1 MITQAVNSATAEHL
15 ARSRTSSSA
24 SPRSQPA
31 LIVWA
36 GAAER
41 SRRAGMANDDSQFRL
56 LCVGVSFFFRAA
68 YLVGFK
74 PWDSGVPPPQL
85 VAVVEGS
92 DALLPQKALDLG
104 CGTGTNSIYM
114 ARHGWDVTGIDFV
127 PRAVSVAKRKAAEAQ
142 ASPRLMV
149 GDVTRLTE
157 LGIGTDYSLLLDLG
171 QWAPR
176 VGASR
181 GGAAVHRRMGRRRRR
196 PRRAD
201 VRVRRLLVHAPPA
214 LTCSVRDLIRH
225 FSRPTPSCAYRLP
238 CVGDMASRSWPV
250 RRRH

>member
-1 MITQAVNSATAEHL
+1 M
-15 ARSRTSSSA
+15 
-24 SPRSQPA
+24 
-31 LIVWA
+31 
-36 GAAER
+36 
-41 SRRAGMANDDSQFRL
+41 
-56 LCVGVSFFFRAA
+56 SFFFRAA

-92 DALLPQKALDLG
+92 NALLPQKALDLG

-127 PRAVSVAKRKAAEAQ
+127 PRAVTIAKRKAAEAQ

-171 QWAPR
+171 CFHSIPDAGR
-176 VGASR
+176 DAYVRGVTALARAGATFLIFGFVRGAGKASR
-181 GGAAVHRRMGRRRRR
+181 IGPRGLAPAEVAQRFAGGWNVDAENRGGPMFGSAAYWYTLHRR
-196 PRRAD
+196 
-201 VRVRRLLVHAPPA
+201 
-214 LTCSVRDLIRH
+214 
-225 FSRPTPSCAYRLP
+225 
-238 CVGDMASRSWPV
+238 
-250 RRRH
+250 

>member
-1 MITQAVNSATAEHL
+1 
-15 ARSRTSSSA
+15 
-24 SPRSQPA
+24 
-31 LIVWA
+31 
-36 GAAER
+36 
-41 SRRAGMANDDSQFRL
+41 MANDHSQFRL

-92 DALLPQKALDLG
+92 DALLPEKALDLG

-127 PRAVSVAKRKAAEAQ
+127 PRAVTVAKRKAAEAQ

-171 QWAPR
+171 CFHSIPDAGR
-176 VGASR
+176 DAYVRGVTALARAGATLLIFGFVRGNGRASR
-181 GGAAVHRRMGRRRRR
+181 IGPLGLAPAAV
-196 PRRAD
+196 
-201 VRVRRLLVHAPPA
+201 L
-214 LTCSVRDLIRH
+214 SE
-225 FSRPTPSCAYRLP
+225 SR
-238 CVGDMASRSWPV
+238 W
-250 RRRH
+250 

>member
-1 MITQAVNSATAEHL
+1 
-15 ARSRTSSSA
+15 
-24 SPRSQPA
+24 
-31 LIVWA
+31 
-36 GAAER
+36 
-41 SRRAGMANDDSQFRL
+41 MAKDHSQFRL

-171 QWAPR
+171 CFHSIPDAGR
-176 VGASR
+176 DAYVRGVTALARAGATLLLFGFVRGDGRASR
-181 GGAAVHRRMGRRRRR
+181 IGPRGLAPAEVAQRFTGGWDIDAEDRGGPMFGSAAYWYTLHRR
-196 PRRAD
+196 
-201 VRVRRLLVHAPPA
+201 
-214 LTCSVRDLIRH
+214 
-225 FSRPTPSCAYRLP
+225 
-238 CVGDMASRSWPV
+238 
-250 RRRH
+250 

>member
-1 MITQAVNSATAEHL
+1 
-15 ARSRTSSSA
+15 
-24 SPRSQPA
+24 
-31 LIVWA
+31 
-36 GAAER
+36 
-41 SRRAGMANDDSQFRL
+41 
-56 LCVGVSFFFRAA
+56 VSFFFRAA

-127 PRAVSVAKRKAAEAQ
+127 PRAVTVAKRKAAEAQ

-171 QWAPR
+171 CFHSIPDAGRDAYVRGVTALAR
-176 VGASR
+176 VGATLLLFGFVR
-181 GGAAVHRRMGRRRRR
+181 GGGRGSRIGPRGLAPAEVAQRFAGAWDVDAENRGGPMFGSAAYWYTLHRR
-196 PRRAD
+196 
-201 VRVRRLLVHAPPA
+201 
-214 LTCSVRDLIRH
+214 
-225 FSRPTPSCAYRLP
+225 
-238 CVGDMASRSWPV
+238 
-250 RRRH
+250 